1 MLMWA
6 DLPAGCSCSSGSEG
20 RSDLGE
26 SWIFQSLCNNEE
38 SKWLVHP
45 EWSVCVCMCVRA
57 LHTHTHERSH
67 TCMRCLASTAV
78 SKDGQVMMP
87 PPPWYIVTR
96 HLWPCAVGRLRTGK
110 HIQLVKWSCML
121 EVDVRHRL
129 LTTVDI

>member
-1 MLMWA
+1 MIWEKVGYSNPSVTMRRANGLFT
-6 DLPAGCSCSSGSEG
+6 LSGV
-20 RSDLGE
+20 
-26 SWIFQSLCNNEE
+26 C
-38 SKWLVHP
+38 V
-45 EWSVCVCMCVRA
+45 SVCVCE
-57 LHTHTHERSH
+57 HYTHTHERSH

-129 LTTVDI
+129 LTAVDI